1 MRLLS
6 FLLMV
11 LALLCVGVIA
21 TETRLLFY
29 WPGALLLGCAGL
41 VVALRW
47 KMRIHFAPSDGCL
60 LSVLV
65 LVTYV
70 AARCATSPVVSYA
83 REDLFILLGAFVVY
97 VLTCTVASHPRWR
110 LALLWVVIALMAGNL
125 VVGLVQFRGLWSFH
139 VLPQFMRVF
148 EPGRIG
154 GFFNNPNHLAAFL
167 SYAVFLMSG
176 LVLFGR
182 GGVMM
187 KMLLGFAVMAAA
199 MGMALTVSRG
209 GLLALGVGGAVLLAL
224 SLWVIWRTQRQLFG
238 RLVMGLLFIT
248 LIGGGVLGAVNAE
261 FQARRGKSTQS
272 VTEDVRGL
280 IWQSAMDQ
288 HALQPWIGAG
298 SRMFYDYCQM
308 LRPAAMPTFWGD
320 AQFVHNEYL
329 QALADYGW
337 LGLVL
342 IMVMLWAHAGHVL
355 RFLRWFVMEKYPR
368 QGTVLSN
375 TLGFAI
381 GGLAALAAAAAH
393 AVVEFSFH
401 VPATALIGAMVLG
414 LLANPGFDME
424 VSARFRLPGV
434 RPAMKVL
441 LGAASVV
448 MIAGALWWGPADW
461 HFAKA
466 SMAAAQGD
474 SAAVL
479 DELDATLER
488 DPSNAQAYH
497 DRGSMRLG
505 QWKPALPE
513 SVRLRLLE
521 RARVDLEAAV
531 KLDPTQYLYWVR
543 LTEVHDRLGN
553 EQAGHDAAQ
562 HAVRTGPRHE
572 EACMALA
579 MHLHHWGHLREAE
592 RAYLWAAHSGRENP
606 NEELRWMDGYFRLL
620 EDARGTP

>member
-1 MRLLS
+1 
-6 FLLMV
+6 
-11 LALLCVGVIA
+11 
-21 TETRLLFY
+21 
-29 WPGALLLGCAGL
+29 
-41 VVALRW
+41 
-47 KMRIHFAPSDGCL
+47 
-60 LSVLV
+60 
-65 LVTYV
+65 
-70 AARCATSPVVSYA
+70 
-83 REDLFILLGAFVVY
+83 
-97 VLTCTVASHPRWR
+97 
-110 LALLWVVIALMAGNL
+110 
-125 VVGLVQFRGLWSFH
+125 
-139 VLPQFMRVF
+139 MRVF